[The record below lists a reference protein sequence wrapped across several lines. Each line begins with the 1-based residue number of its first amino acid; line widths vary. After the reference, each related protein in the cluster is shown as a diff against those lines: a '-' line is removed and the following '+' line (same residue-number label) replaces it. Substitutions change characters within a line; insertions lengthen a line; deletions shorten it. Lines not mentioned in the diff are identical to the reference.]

1 MKKVLAAGVLVIA
14 MLGLLSAT
22 AFTNPDD
29 ATQTVT
35 VNAAVSKA
43 VWLDVTDA
51 AVALR
56 GSPGIPAHIDTTAEF
71 EVRANWAWTLTANA
85 LANLNGTDA
94 DGTAA
99 VLPASRV
106 TVGGSS
112 AEVDRTVASGAK
124 TSSQLVPV
132 TYGAAF
138 TWADSA
144 GSYSGTHTY
153 TLAFQ

>member
-1 MKKVLAAGVLVIA
+1 MKKVLVAGVLVIA
-14 MLGLLSAT
+14 MLGLLSAA
-22 AFTNPDD
+22 AFTSPGDP
-29 ATQTVT
+29 TQSVNVT
-35 VNAAVSKA
+35 ASVSKA

-56 GSPGIPAHIDTTAEF
+56 GSPGINAHIDTTAEF

-85 LANLNGTDA
+85 LTNLNGTDA
-94 DGTAA
+94 GGTAA
-99 VLPASRV
+99 VLPASRI

-112 AEVDRTVASGAK
+112 AEVNRTVATGAK
-124 TSSQLVPV
+124 TSSQFVPV
-132 TYGAAF
+132 TYGQAF

-144 GSYSGTHTY
+144 GNYSGTHTY